1 MSLPIRS
8 PPRRSTIAACLFW
21 LASAMPFASD
31 AQEVPD
37 YLPVHNFSGG
47 TPGAQ
52 FGRVIARDGEWLA
65 IGAPDY
71 DIGSGDGS
79 GAVSVFRW
87 AGGQWNS
94 VGELSLAVLAD
105 LTPQSDA
112 RFGAALAVQ
121 DNWLLIGCPG
131 CESPRPKAY
140 LVELADPF
148 PAQSVWYPLHPALIS
163 VADPELGIGAAVAMS
178 DTTVAIG
185 APLARSSVAGA
196 ERGAVAIGR
205 FNGKAVEWE
214 EILFGPASPADTWFG
229 YSLAMAFA
237 RTPGASFGLRSLLI
251 GAPAHVNN
259 GSISIAG
266 RAWLYQ
272 RDSFASGEWALRT
285 VFTNPTPGL
294 ADLMGYSVAIEHP
307 TPEETAI
314 VVLGAPGRGV
324 GGRAFVHMRDPAEEM
339 FALDDEIESGEA
351 EGGDRFGIAVAVHRG
366 RVLVGAD
373 RRHVDADAD
382 QGAAYLLERRLVPG
396 DTEWQVQQRI
406 EFVGSNNV
414 NFGRSLE
421 MSGGTIVVGAPA
433 ISGGLATAYVCDRI
447 FTDGVETGSGQAC
460 ALP

>member
-1 MSLPIRS
+1 MRFAVATCLSWFALAMSFGTL
-8 PPRRSTIAACLFW
+8 
-21 LASAMPFASD
+21 
-31 AQEVPD
+31 AQEPPAYVPI
-37 YLPVHNFSGG
+37 HNFSGG

-52 FGRVIARDGEWLA
+52 FGSVVARDGEWLA

-71 DIGSGDGS
+71 DLGGDTAS

-87 AGGQWNS
+87 AGGHWTS
-94 VGELSLAVLAD
+94 VGELSLAVLAG

-121 DNWLLIGCPG
+121 DGRLLIGCPG
-131 CESPRPKAY
+131 CASPRPKAY
-140 LVELADPF
+140 LVDLADPF
-148 PAQSVWYPLHPALIS
+148 PTQPAWYPLHPALIS
-163 VADPELGIGAAVAMS
+163 AADPELGIGAAVAMS

-185 APLARSSVAGA
+185 APLARSSVGGV

-205 FNGKAVEWE
+205 FNGQSVEWE
-214 EILFGPASPADTWFG
+214 EIVFGPESPADSWFG

-237 RTPGASFGLRSLLI
+237 RSPGASFGLRSVLI
-251 GAPAHVNN
+251 GAPSHVNG

-272 RDSFASGEWALRT
+272 RDSFASGEWELQAL
-285 VFTNPTPGL
+285 FTNPAPGL

-307 TPEETAI
+307 SPEETAI

-324 GGRAFVHMRDPAEEM
+324 GGRAFVHMRGPADGM
-339 FALDDEIESGEA
+339 FALDDEIGSGEA
-351 EGGDRFGIAVAVHRG
+351 ESGDRFGIAVAVHGG

-396 DTEWQVQQRI
+396 DTEWQVHQRI
-406 EFVGSNNV
+406 EFVGANNV
-414 NFGRSLE
+414 NFGRGLE

-447 FTDGVETGSGQAC
+447 FTDGIEAGSGTAC